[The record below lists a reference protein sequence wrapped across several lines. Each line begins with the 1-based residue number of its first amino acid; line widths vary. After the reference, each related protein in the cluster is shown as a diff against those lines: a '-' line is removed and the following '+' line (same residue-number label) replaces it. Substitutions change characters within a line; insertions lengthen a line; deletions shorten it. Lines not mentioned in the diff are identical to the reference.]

1 MPTYFSHLECSV
13 PCGAGP
19 GDPRQIHHLCSCG
32 APLLARYDLTAAKKW
47 SKESLTGRE
56 PSMWRYREL
65 MPLLESDKGV
75 DLPVTLG
82 EGWTPLIR
90 ARRLGKKLGL
100 DRLYVK
106 DESLNPTQSFK
117 ARGLSAAVT
126 RALHLGAKAL
136 SIPTAGNAG
145 NAMAAYAARA
155 GMSAHVYMP
164 KDVKTPFIRECEL
177 YGANVTLVDGLI
189 TDAGKIAAEEGKK
202 HGRYDMS
209 TLKEPYRIEG
219 KKTMGY
225 EIAEQLNWQLP
236 DWILYPTGG
245 GTGMVGMWKA
255 FAEMSALGWIDQVRR
270 PHMVTVQAAGCA
282 PIVRAFG
289 AGAEKAAPW
298 EDAHTIADGLRVP
311 KAIGDFLVLRAVR
324 ESGGAAVAVG
334 DAEMVAGMRDL
345 GKLEGI
351 SAAPEGGAALHAL
364 RVLMSDGRIKSNDTV
379 VIFNTGGALKYL
391 DVLA

>member
-1 MPTYFSHLECSV
+1 M
-13 PCGAGP
+13 
-19 GDPRQIHHLCSCG
+19 
-32 APLLARYDLTAAKKW
+32 
-47 SKESLTGRE
+47 
-56 PSMWRYREL
+56 
-65 MPLLESDKGV
+65 
-75 DLPVTLG
+75 TLG
-82 EGWTPLIR
+82 EGWTPLLR

-202 HGRYDMS
+202 RDRYDMS

-225 EIAEQLNWQLP
+225 EIAEQLDWQLP
-236 DWILYPTGG
+236 DWILYPPAAARGWSACGRRSPRCRRSAGSIRWAPAHGDGAGG
-245 GTGMVGMWKA
+245 RLRA
-255 FAEMSALGWIDQVRR
+255 DRARVRR
-270 PHMVTVQAAGCA
+270 RRREGGAVGRRAHHCRRAA
-282 PIVRAFG
+282 RA
-289 AGAEKAAPW
+289 
-298 EDAHTIADGLRVP
+298 R
-311 KAIGDFLVLRAVR
+311 AIGDFLMLRAVR

-334 DAEMVAGMRDL
+334 DG
-345 GKLEGI
+345 
-351 SAAPEGGAALHAL
+351 
-364 RVLMSDGRIKSNDTV
+364 DGRRHERSRQARRHQRRARGRRRAARAARAGVRRAHQAMTRSSSS
-379 VIFNTGGALKYL
+379 TPA
-391 DVLA
+391 AH